1 VSAAGRNIYFALF
14 AVSGFTGLIYE
25 SIWSHYLKLFLGH
38 AAYAQAL
45 VLAIFMGGMAFGAWL
60 AGLLLP
66 RLRNLLAGY
75 AAVELL
81 IGVLGLA
88 FDPLFREMLAT
99 SREQI
104 LPALDSALAIN
115 IYKWS
120 LSAALLLPQSILLGM
135 TFPLMSNGILRSFPW
150 TPGGAIALLYFTNS
164 IGAAIGVLASGFAL
178 INAVGLPGTLWT
190 AALLNLLL
198 GALVLVLARGI
209 ETTAPAQP
217 RPMAV
222 SSAWPLLLL
231 AAAFIT
237 GAASF
242 IYEIAWIRMLSLVLG
257 ASTHAF
263 ELMLSAFITGLALGG
278 LCIHR
283 RIDRLRDP
291 VRAAAWVQMLMGL
304 FALLTIPLYNYTFD
318 LMGYFMEVLERDA
331 AGYRLFNL
339 ASHGICLL
347 VMLPATFLAGM
358 TLPLFTFILLKRG
371 YGERSVSH
379 IYAANT
385 LGAIA
390 GVAFAIGVG
399 LPWLGLEGLVAYGSG
414 LDILLGIVLLAAGA
428 GGARAVGFWAPAL
441 AACAAFVIITV
452 ASGIDPRRLASGVF
466 RTGWPALPED
476 GRVIFHRDGR
486 TASVNVVEW
495 TDSWRVI
502 MTNGKP
508 DASINMGDLDD
519 PAIDENTM
527 ILAAALPLAIKP
539 GARTVANIGM
549 GSGLTTHVLLGWP
562 ALEYVDTVEIEPAM
576 VEGARLFLPRVARAY
591 SDPRSRIHYE
601 DAKSFFAARGQR
613 YEVIISEPSNPWV
626 SGVASLF
633 SREFYRDI
641 QRHLEPQGLFVQWLQ
656 LYEIN
661 EDLVVSVL
669 KALDAEFSDFAL
681 YASNDTNLL
690 IVASP
695 SGSSIGWPRDG
706 VFQVKELAASLAH
719 IGIRDLADLQVRY
732 LGDKRLYGP
741 YLRRHPVQMNSD
753 YYPIL
758 EQNAPRAR
766 YLDQDAYDFAALRML
781 PVPLLPVLSDPAAI
795 TYRPGGRDIGFSY
808 SESAPLAWELLAA
821 ATLNLPLREEHALLE
836 HKLQNLLRLSKSC
849 EAGQWPESWVDD
861 LYAVAIA
868 ALPYL
873 PERELARLWEAITPR
888 CEPPWPAEAHK
899 WLDLLFA
906 LSRRDVPAM
915 TGAAEFLL
923 GSGEER
929 NIEQRRFL
937 FSAALLGHVVGGD
950 APAAI
955 ELWDKHTSALF
966 ESTDD
971 IPIGLKLLEAQAR
984 VEDWGLSARVK
995 TDSTYARACNA
1006 CSRC

>member
-1 VSAAGRNIYFALF
+1 MSTAGRNIYFALF

-66 RLRNLLAGY
+66 RVRNLLLGY

-81 IGVLGLA
+81 IGIFGLV

-115 IYKWS
+115 LYKWG

-135 TFPLMSNGILRSFPW
+135 TFPLMSNGILRSYPW

-164 IGAAIGVLASGFAL
+164 IGAAVGVLASGFAL
-178 INAVGLPGTLWT
+178 IDAVGLPGTLWT

-198 GALVLVLARGI
+198 GALVLVLARGL

-217 RPMAV
+217 RLTAV
-222 SSAWPLLLL
+222 TSAWPLLLL

-237 GAASF
+237 GTASF

-257 ASTHAF
+257 TSTHAF

-283 RIDRLRDP
+283 HIDRLRDP
-291 VRAAAWVQMLMGL
+291 VRVAAWVQMLMGL
-304 FALLTIPLYNYTFD
+304 FALLTVPLYNYTFD
-318 LMGYFMEVLERDA
+318 LMGYFMEVLGRDA

-371 YGERSVSH
+371 YGERSISH

-390 GVAFAIGVG
+390 GVVFAIGIG

-414 LDILLGIVLLAAGA
+414 LDILLGIALLATCA
-428 GGARAVGFWAPAL
+428 GGLRAAGFRLPAF
-441 AACAAFVIITV
+441 AACAAFVIIIAV
-452 ASGIDPRRLASGVF
+452 SEIDPRRLASGVF
-466 RTGWPALPED
+466 RTGWPVLPED

-486 TASVNVVEW
+486 TASISVVEW
-495 TDSWRVI
+495 ADSWRVI

-508 DASINMGDLDD
+508 DASINMGDPDD

-527 ILAAALPLAIKP
+527 IVAAALPLAIKP
-539 GARTVANIGM
+539 EARTVANIGM

-562 ALEYVDTVEIEPAM
+562 TLKYVDTVEIEPAM
-576 VEGARLFLPRVARAY
+576 AEGARLFLPRVARAY

-613 YEVIISEPSNPWV
+613 YDIIISEPSNPWV
-626 SGVASLF
+626 SGVAGLF

-641 QRHLEPQGLFVQWLQ
+641 QRHLEPRGLFVQWLQ

-669 KALDAEFSDFAL
+669 KALDAEFPDFAL

-695 SGSSIGWPRDG
+695 SESAIEPQDG

-719 IGIRDLADLQVRY
+719 IGIRDVTDLRIRY
-732 LGDKRLYGP
+732 LGDRRLYGP
-741 YLRRHPVQMNSD
+741 YLRRHPVRMNSD
-753 YYPIL
+753 YHPVL

-781 PVPLLPVLSDPAAI
+781 PVPLLPVMSDPATI
-795 TYRPGGRDIGFSY
+795 NYRPGGRDIGFSY

-821 ATLNLPLREEHALLE
+821 ATLNLPLREEHAALD
-836 HKLQNLLRLSKSC
+836 HKLRKLLRLSQNC
-849 EAGQWPESWVDD
+849 EAGPWPKSWVDD
-861 LYAVAIA
+861 LYDVAIA

-888 CEPPWPAEAHK
+888 CEQPWPAEARQ
-899 WLDLLFA
+899 WLDLLYA
-906 LSRRDVPAM
+906 LSRRDLAAM
-915 TGAAEFLL
+915 TSAAESLL
-923 GSGEER
+923 ENGEEHDV
-929 NIEQRRFL
+929 EQRRFL
-937 FSAALLGHVVGGD
+937 FSAALLGHVASNN

-955 ELWDKHTSALF
+955 GLWDKYASALF
-966 ESTDD
+966 DDTDD
-971 IPIGLKLLEAQAR
+971 IPLGLKLLEAQAR
-984 VEDWGLSARVK
+984 MTSDK
-995 TDSTYARACNA
+995 
-1006 CSRC
+1006 